1 MIFEAFME
9 VFTMFNMNNKKVKQR
24 ISAAIIVLL
33 VIAMIVPNYNIYF
46 LLIQLRMEQ

>member
-1 MIFEAFME
+1 
-9 VFTMFNMNNKKVKQR
+9 MFNMNNKKVKQR

-33 VIAMIVPNYNIYF
+33 VIAMIVPTITYF

>member
-1 MIFEAFME
+1 
-9 VFTMFNMNNKKVKQR
+9 MFNMNNKKVKQR

-33 VIAMIVPNYNIYF
+33 CDCYDRTYYNIYF

>member
-33 VIAMIVPNYNIYF
+33 VIAMIVPTITSIF

>member
-33 VIAMIVPNYNIYF
+33 VIAMIVPTITSISY
-46 LLIQLRMEQ
+46 